1 MYTAPKLHFQEK
13 KSTQKW
19 KNKGLKCKSTHEQEK
34 KERKEVNLA
43 KKKISYPL
51 EKNSIYL
58 CECGEYLFY
67 LLNEKKN
74 KESNAENS
82 SDDLSCKQNEQE
94 EAMRNVIFFL
104 SCSMWQLRILVF
116 ILCMIDL

>member
-1 MYTAPKLHFQEK
+1 MP
-13 KSTQKW
+13 
-19 KNKGLKCKSTHEQEK
+19 
-34 KERKEVNLA
+34 
-43 KKKISYPL
+43 KKISYPL

-67 LLNEKKN
+67 LINEKKN

-94 EAMRNVIFFL
+94 EAMRNVIFF
-104 SCSMWQLRILVF
+104 SFTFHVTATNIG
-116 ILCMIDL
+116 I